1 MSAFPLADVGLWL
14 PRPKEVSYLVPSQL
28 DNGAFAF
35 QVIAR
40 LKPGVT
46 LEQAQQNLD
55 VIAAGYRAE
64 NPMNVDAKSVVEM
77 QPMLDDL
84 VGQQRKTYTLLFAA
98 VACVLLIACANVA
111 NLLLARFSGRRKEI
125 ALRFALGASRAHVI
139 RQLLIESLGV
149 SLLGGAIGLVF
160 AQWSLAG
167 LVAIGGDLI
176 PRATEIAIDPR
187 ALAFTVF
194 IAIATGVGMGLL
206 PALHASGVDVNDAL
220 KDSTRGSTTGAHGRL
235 RGGLLVGEISLSLV
249 LLIAAGLLLT
259 SFARLQKVSAG
270 FDPARIFVGGVAIP
284 ATKYPT
290 REQLVSFYNQLY
302 ARLGT
307 LPGVSAVSMSDRVPL
322 TGNNTP
328 APMAVAGRPLQ
339 PMGERPT
346 ANRHLITPG
355 FFATFGI
362 PMLRGRDFNE
372 RDTPAS
378 PHVAIVNEAF
388 VKQYFPGE
396 DPMGRT
402 IITGMGQAPSEI
414 VGVVADIR
422 ATDLNTPPQP
432 DYYLPAL
439 QRPEQFTAI
448 LVRTQGDPSAAAG
461 SVRAILREVD
471 PDIPLLDPQPLA
483 SLVAQTV
490 ADRRLAMALL
500 GGFAGLALVLAS
512 IGVYSVMACVV
523 SQRTAEIGIRM
534 ALGATPGSVLG
545 MVLKQG
551 LRLALLGV
559 AIGVGAALGVTRLM
573 QQALFEVKAHDPLIY
588 GALALLILAVACLA
602 CWIPARRATRIDPI
616 AALRAE

>member
-1 MSAFPLADVGLWL
+1 
-14 PRPKEVSYLVPSQL
+14 
-28 DNGAFAF
+28 
-35 QVIAR
+35 
-40 LKPGVT
+40 
-46 LEQAQQNLD
+46 
-55 VIAAGYRAE
+55 
-64 NPMNVDAKSVVEM
+64 
-77 QPMLDDL
+77 
-84 VGQQRKTYTLLFAA
+84 
-98 VACVLLIACANVA
+98 
-111 NLLLARFSGRRKEI
+111 
-125 ALRFALGASRAHVI
+125 
-139 RQLLIESLGV
+139 
-149 SLLGGAIGLVF
+149 
-160 AQWSLAG
+160 
-167 LVAIGGDLI
+167 
-176 PRATEIAIDPR
+176 
-187 ALAFTVF
+187 
-194 IAIATGVGMGLL
+194 
-206 PALHASGVDVNDAL
+206 VNDAL

-235 RGGLLVGEISLSLV
+235 RGGLLVGESSLSLV

-432 DYYLPAL
+432 DYYRRVVADEGSSCVPRCVRQGREGLSRVHALGSTPANKPL
-439 QRPEQFTAI
+439 KLT
-448 LVRTQGDPSAAAG
+448 AAG
-461 SVRAILREVD
+461 LSRPAAVLDTRRDSITCGRSLAAIR
-471 PDIPLLDPQPLA
+471 
-483 SLVAQTV
+483 
-490 ADRRLAMALL
+490 
-500 GGFAGLALVLAS
+500 
-512 IGVYSVMACVV
+512 
-523 SQRTAEIGIRM
+523 
-534 ALGATPGSVLG
+534 
-545 MVLKQG
+545 
-551 LRLALLGV
+551 
-559 AIGVGAALGVTRLM
+559 
-573 QQALFEVKAHDPLIY
+573 
-588 GALALLILAVACLA
+588 
-602 CWIPARRATRIDPI
+602 
-616 AALRAE
+616 